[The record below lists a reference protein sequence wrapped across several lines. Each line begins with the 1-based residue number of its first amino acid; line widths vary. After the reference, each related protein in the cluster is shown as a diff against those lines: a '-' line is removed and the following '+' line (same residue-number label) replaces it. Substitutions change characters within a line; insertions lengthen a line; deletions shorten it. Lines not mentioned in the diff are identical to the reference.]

1 MIYDM
6 IWYETFGKYL
16 YCINI
21 IEIFETPIH
30 RHHLLFGVPTP
41 SYSNRNSTNLSIKVT
56 IIDQFRQHFL
66 EEQPYDTLSL
76 IVEWIQKMKI
86 SANLI
91 FARMKRPPY
100 ISHWLYSKP
109 SRKILQNPDRHNW
122 TSMIQTL
129 FKSSTIPGDG
139 PDASLSNQEFILTS
153 DLQLPN
159 SSDSE

>member
-1 MIYDM
+1 MSFISRDLCGSSGGAS
-6 IWYETFGKYL
+6 F
-16 YCINI
+16 
-21 IEIFETPIH
+21 
-30 RHHLLFGVPTP
+30 LLFGVLIPN
-41 SYSNRNSTNLSIKVT
+41 YSNRNSTILLFT
-56 IIDQFRQHFL
+56 ILDILKNQMIPTGFPRRTILRYLRKSHFC
-66 EEQPYDTLSL
+66 PYS
-76 IVEWIQKMKI
+76 K
-86 SANLI
+86 A
-91 FARMKRPPY
+91 PY
-100 ISHWLYSKP
+100 ITHWLYSKP